1 MLIDISIPIDPN
13 DEDLISGLDADLTDL
28 IRNGHIGTHID
39 LKDKSFDL
47 SNCIRNG
54 RIFNAT
60 HVKDGEIEPDDLY
73 GIEKIVK
80 NDFVIIHTG
89 WSNEEE
95 YGTASYFDNHP
106 ELSMDLIGYFVSKGV
121 SLIGID
127 GPGLKRGEL
136 HGKVDQYLADH
147 GIFVV
152 ENLCNLKHVEGELF
166 QTYCFP
172 MNFVNVSGI
181 PCRVIIETMPMSV

>member
-95 YGTASYFDNHP
+95 YGDSI
-106 ELSMDLIGYFVSKGV
+106 LL
-121 SLIGID
+121 
-127 GPGLKRGEL
+127 R
-136 HGKVDQYLADH
+136 
-147 GIFVV
+147 
-152 ENLCNLKHVEGELF
+152 
-166 QTYCFP
+166 
-172 MNFVNVSGI
+172 
-181 PCRVIIETMPMSV
+181 